1 MKSEIENAINILFKD
16 ANPDSIIPIKEDML
30 LPLVRILNSERR
42 INNNGK
48 SIGNGKTS
56 NNVNWIS

>member
-1 MKSEIENAINILFKD
+1 MKSEIEDAINILFKD
-16 ANPDSIIPIKEDML
+16 AKPDDIIPIKEDML

-56 NNVNWIS
+56 NNVN